1 MNQEDAVTTLRSE
14 NEALRTENEQLRGE
28 LTLLKER
35 LHVLEGWVA
44 KESSRWIP
52 TSTVLRVTNPSEVA
66 SVFVLGAAS
75 ISPSPVPSVGAKTY
89 SSTASVYTVDSLS
102 LLYKLEH
109 TTRF

>member
-44 KESSRWIP
+44 KESRQMDPDKHCPSCHQ
-52 TSTVLRVTNPSEVA
+52 SLRGGERFCPWCSFNLTFACPFCGSQNLLFDRFCLHCGQP
-66 SVFVLGAAS
+66 L
-75 ISPSPVPSVGAKTY
+75 
-89 SSTASVYTVDSLS
+89 SSL
-102 LLYKLEH
+102 
-109 TTRF
+109 